1 MIESYQDALEELKR
15 ADHLLYVSLKYTRT
29 ADVIMSV
36 VKRLLATY
44 EFSVE
49 SLLKYYKKEGKIEEI
64 PQNPIQRA
72 NALKKIYADQSEIIE
87 LLDLYILLRRISR
100 AEYTGSYEFR
110 KNVTMTAT
118 IADDVYE
125 IKMEHVAEFYEK
137 TKTFIQ
143 LVRKTITA

>member
-36 VKRLLATY
+36 IKRLLATF

-49 SLLKYYKKEGKIEEI
+49 SLLRYYKKEGKVEEI

-72 NALKKIYADQSEIIE
+72 NSLKKIFIENTEMIE
-87 LLDLYILLRRISR
+87 LLETYMLLRRISR
-100 AEYTGSYEFR
+100 AEYIGSHEFR

-118 IADDVYE
+118 IGDDIYE
-125 IKMEHVAEFYEK
+125 VNMEKVAEFYEK

-143 LVRKTITA
+143 LVRKIITA